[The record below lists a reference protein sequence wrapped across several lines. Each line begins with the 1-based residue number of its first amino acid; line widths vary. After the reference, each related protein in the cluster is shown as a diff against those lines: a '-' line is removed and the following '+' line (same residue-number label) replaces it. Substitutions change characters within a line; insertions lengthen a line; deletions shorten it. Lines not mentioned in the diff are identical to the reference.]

1 MPRPDALGPGLAFRL
16 LAVALLLAAQSGC
29 GPLPEAPAPPPP
41 PPPATV
47 APATAAPTWVQNLNF
62 SGDLSGNMARIAP
75 PAPNQTSECSGK
87 NSKAVGT
94 WASTLFG
101 PVGAEVFGVVVLSSG
116 YRGPAT
122 YDQGKASV
130 QVYNPDKSRVWQSQ
144 SGDLVSFTVNPD
156 EESGSMD
163 ATLTNLGT
171 NKSKLKVSGRWS
183 CRT

>member
-1 MPRPDALGPGLAFRL
+1 
-16 LAVALLLAAQSGC
+16 
-29 GPLPEAPAPPPP
+29 
-41 PPPATV
+41 
-47 APATAAPTWVQNLNF
+47 
-62 SGDLSGNMARIAP
+62 
-75 PAPNQTSECSGK
+75 
-87 NSKAVGT
+87 VGT